1 MNSVE
6 CSPGSKFALQKRDKK
21 IFIQTV
27 NPIRTNKQIVLLAFH
42 RHEELDRRLMASN
55 AAAAVLR
62 SRIGYPV
69 TLDVRTLLGLPSRLV
84 VAFEAIE
91 ELH

>member
-21 IFIQTV
+21 TFIQTV
-27 NPIRTNKQIVLLAFH
+27 NPIRTNKNIVLLAFH

-62 SRIGYPV
+62 SKMA
-69 TLDVRTLLGLPSRLV
+69 TLSHWMFEHFSACRADWWLLSKR
-84 VAFEAIE
+84 
-91 ELH
+91 

>member
-1 MNSVE
+1 
-6 CSPGSKFALQKRDKK
+6 
-21 IFIQTV
+21 
-27 NPIRTNKQIVLLAFH
+27 
-42 RHEELDRRLMASN
+42 MASN

-62 SRIGYPV
+62 SKNGYPV

-91 ELH
+91 DLL